1 MVDTQHGGISLRP
14 EDAGE
19 GGLFDDVTV
28 KVVKS
33 RFEMFNY
40 EGKSVATPGI
50 VFSLVDIN
58 DSAEYEQFYSMGNP
72 HDWTPSSDGTE
83 LVYVG
88 SAESPAVRKTTNG
101 MILIT
106 SVLDSGFPEDKFFAD
121 ISAFENMV
129 CHMQRVPA
137 PKRGNL
143 TKKTDKAGK
152 EYDQTILVVDSITSL
167 PWETEGA
174 PKTGGNKGAPKTA
187 AKKSKGAAKKS
198 VVAVSAPD
206 TSDLTEKAVTF
217 LVEKLTEEKDG
228 TSVYP
233 DGINKKE
240 IPVMFVN
247 GFTKDNGRNKFVAR
261 VYKDEWLSD
270 DARPCSY

>member
-40 EGKSVATPGI
+40 GGKNVAAPGI
-50 VFSLVDIN
+50 VFGLEDIN
-58 DSAEYEQFYSMGNP
+58 DGAAYEQFYLMGNAN
-72 HDWTPSSDGTE
+72 DWTPSSDGTE

-88 SAESPAVRKTTNG
+88 SAENPSVRKTTNG

-143 TKKTDKAGK
+143 TKKTDKEGK
-152 EYDQTILVVDSITSL
+152 EYDQTILVVDSIASM

-174 PKTGGNKGAPKTA
+174 PKTGGNKGAPKAA
-187 AKKSKGAAKKS
+187 AKKAKGAAKKA
-198 VVAVSAPD
+198 AVDNSN
-206 TSDLTEKAVTF
+206 SDKEALTEKAVTF
-217 LVEKLTEEKDG
+217 LVEQLAKN
-228 TSVYP
+228 P
-233 DGINKKE
+233 DGINKKDL
-240 IPVMFVN
+240 PVMFVN
-247 GFTKDNGRNKFVAR
+247 GFQKDKDRNKLVAL

-270 DARPCSY
+270 GARPFSYEDEVITL